1 MGRSAA
7 VVLIAVA
14 VGLSGLAL
22 EGPPLTEVIY
32 GSTAYTLPGGT
43 WELAG
48 YLSLPV
54 VGLPS
59 ISINYGVTDA
69 LQLGTGLS
77 ADLWGLPNL
86 GAKLALGQTG
96 PVAIALP
103 VSLAYSISES
113 TAYLAA
119 GLAMSSQAG
128 QLGFHSELAVD
139 VLPGMALSASF
150 GLVYE
155 ALESVALLGE
165 VGVMPLR
172 FRIGTLLQPFSGLDL
187 RVWVSF
193 PGFSA
198 GAKAALRF

>member
-1 MGRSAA
+1 MKKLALTLVFIGALA
-7 VVLIAVA
+7 
-14 VGLSGLAL
+14 LSGAAA
-22 EGPPLTEVIY
+22 EGEGLTGVIY
-32 GSTAYTLPGGT
+32 TPAAYTLPGGT

-59 ISINYGVTDA
+59 VSMSYGVTDA
-69 LQLGTGLS
+69 LQMGTGLS
-77 ADLWGLPNL
+77 ADLWGFLNL
-86 GAKLALGQTG
+86 GAKLALGQIG
-96 PVAIALP
+96 PVALALP
-103 VSLAYSISES
+103 VSLAYSMPES
-113 TAYLAA
+113 TVYLAA

-187 RVWVSF
+187 RVWGSF

>member
-1 MGRSAA
+1 MGRGGA

-32 GSTAYTLPGGT
+32 GSTAYTLPAGT
-43 WELAG
+43 WQLAG
-48 YLSLPV
+48 YFSLPV

-69 LQLGTGLS
+69 LQLGTGLT

-96 PVAIALP
+96 LVAIALP
-103 VSLAYSISES
+103 VSLAYSMPES
-113 TAYLAA
+113 TVYLAA

-128 QLGFHSELAVD
+128 QLGFHFELAVD
-139 VLPGMALSASF
+139 VLPDLALSASL
-150 GLVYE
+150 GLVYR

>member
-1 MGRSAA
+1 MKKLALTLVFIGALA
-7 VVLIAVA
+7 
-14 VGLSGLAL
+14 LSGAAA
-22 EGPPLTEVIY
+22 EGEVLTGVIY
-32 GSTAYTLPGGT
+32 TPAAYTLPGGT

-59 ISINYGVTDA
+59 VSMSYGVTDA

-187 RVWVSF
+187 RVWGSF